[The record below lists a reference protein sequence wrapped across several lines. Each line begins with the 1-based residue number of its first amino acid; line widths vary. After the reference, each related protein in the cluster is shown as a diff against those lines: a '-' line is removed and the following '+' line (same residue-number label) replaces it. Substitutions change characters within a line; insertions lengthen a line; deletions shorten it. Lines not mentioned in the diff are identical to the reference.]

1 MSSLKE
7 LIDKQHLKDL
17 IEKQL
22 GRVDGLMLS
31 EDGKTAFLTVP
42 RENITE
48 STKALVWLNAVIE
61 VLEKRPDSDPETIKT
76 LRGMQVVFT
85 DCALMAKHYLGY
97 RDETANAQY
106 RKYDLMIRFTLDP
119 KHDDRIMMEV
129 GAAVPR
135 NRTAPPARS
144 LEDLD
149 DEED

>member
-22 GRVDGLMLS
+22 GHVDGLRLS
-31 EDGKTAFLTVP
+31 EDGSAAFLTVP

-48 STKALVWLNAVIE
+48 STKALVWLDG
-61 VLEKRPDSDPETIKT
+61 LEKRPDSDPETIKT

>member
-1 MSSLKE
+1 MSNL
-7 LIDKQHLKDL
+7 LNL

-22 GRVDGLMLS
+22 GHVDGLRLS
-31 EDGKTAFLTVP
+31 ENGSAAFLTVP

-61 VLEKRPDSDPETIKT
+61 GLEKRPDSDPETIKT

-135 NRTAPPARS
+135 NRTAPPARPS